1 MRITTDLLHAR
12 AQHTARAI
20 GCPPDLRDV
29 AAPGYTPGTL
39 RLRRDDAGWQ
49 LLLIVNDGGGAES
62 LAYALTGREMDAF
75 LLGLGSGPAVSR
87 MIAEAVEGD
96 A

>member
-62 LAYALTGREMDAF
+62 LAYALTGRD
-75 LLGLGSGPAVSR
+75 GRVPARPWFRPCRVPHDR
-87 MIAEAVEGD
+87 
-96 A
+96 

>member
-1 MRITTDLLHAR
+1 MRITNDLLHAR
-12 AQHTARAI
+12 VAHTARAL
-20 GCPPDLRDV
+20 GCPEDTRGLD
-29 AAPGYTPGTL
+29 APGYVPGTL

-49 LLLIVNDGGGAES
+49 LLLIVNDGGCAES
-62 LAYALTGREMDAF
+62 LADALTGREMDAF

-96 A
+96 Q